1 MKPACADP
9 EADMTSPQTVEDPP
23 PPTPSVHPVDE
34 VLPLP
39 RLLVLGLQ
47 HLFIM
52 YAGAIAVPL
61 IIGPA
66 VGLGD
71 DDIAI
76 LVSADLLVCGIAS
89 IIQSAGISRIL
100 GVRLPVVAGA
110 TFTVLNPMI
119 IIANSYGGRDGLP
132 YVYGAMIISGI
143 FALIIA
149 KPFSMVIRFFPPL
162 VTGTVIA
169 MIGLSLIGANIGLI
183 AGDKTST
190 FTAQIPELNAAGQ
203 PFLDSSGEVAMTTN
217 PDSGQVSHILLAG
230 LVVLLIVVFSRFL
243 RGFLGQTAVLLA
255 IVLGTLVAVPMGLV
269 DFSSVGSS
277 GWFGIATPFHF
288 GPPKFAAAAII
299 SMCIVM
305 LVTYVESTADMLA
318 VGELTGRDLSP
329 NDLARGL
336 AVDGLSAF
344 LAGFMN
350 SFPDTAYAENV
361 GLVSMTHV
369 RSRWVVTVCGAFL
382 VVLGLVPKVG
392 AVVAALPGPVVG
404 GAATVMFAMVTAV
417 GIQTLHKVRFGG
429 PDNHNLL
436 IIAVS
441 FSIGLIPTIEPKFY
455 QHFPSDF
462 QVIFGSSI
470 TSTVIVVFLLNL
482 VFNHWLPN
490 FPRRRGAVETAVDHG
505 AITGRTGT
513 ADTETG
519 DPATAGEP
527 AGQQ

>member
-1 MKPACADP
+1 VDRDADP
-9 EADMTSPQTVEDPP
+9 LEAAVTSSAPAKDA
-23 PPTPSVHPVDE
+23 VHPVDE

-61 IIGPA
+61 IVGPA
-66 VGLGD
+66 VGLD
-71 DDIAI
+71 ESDIAI

-89 IIQSAGISRIL
+89 IIQSAGIGRIL

-119 IIANSYGGRDGLP
+119 IIATSYGGRAGLP
-132 YVYGAMIISGI
+132 YVYGAMIIAGI
-143 FALIIA
+143 FGLIIA
-149 KPFSMVIRFFPPL
+149 KPFSMIIRFFPPL

-169 MIGLSLIGANIGLI
+169 MIGLSLIGANVGLI

-190 FTAQIPELNAAGQ
+190 FTAKIPELNAAGQ
-203 PFLDSSGEVAMTTN
+203 PFLGDDGKVAEMIN

-230 LVVLLIVVFSRFL
+230 VVVVLIVAFARFL
-243 RGFLGQTAVLLA
+243 RGFLGQTSVLLA
-255 IVLGTLVAVPMGLV
+255 IVIGTIIAIPMGLV
-269 DFSSVGSS
+269 DFSTVATS
-277 GWFGIATPFHF
+277 GWFGIAQPFHF

-318 VGELTGRDLSP
+318 VSELTGRDIGP

-361 GLVSMTHV
+361 GLVSMTNIK
-369 RSRWVVTVCGAFL
+369 SRWVVTVCGVGL
-382 VVLGLVPKVG
+382 VILGLVPKVG
-392 AVVAALPGPVVG
+392 AIVAALPGPVVG

-417 GIQTLHKVRFGG
+417 GIQTLHKVSFGG
-429 PDNHNLL
+429 PNNHNLL

-441 FSIGLIPTIEPKFY
+441 FSFGLIPTIQPNFY
-455 QHFPSDF
+455 QHFSSDF

-470 TSTVIVVFLLNL
+470 TSTVIVVFVLNL

-490 FPRRRGAVETAVDHG
+490 FPRRSGAVESAVDAG
-505 AITGRTGT
+505 AVAPEEAAAERS
-513 ADTETG
+513 DV
-519 DPATAGEP
+519 
-527 AGQQ
+527 

>member
-1 MKPACADP
+1 V
-9 EADMTSPQTVEDPP
+9 TSPAPARDA
-23 PPTPSVHPVDE
+23 VHPVDE

-61 IIGPA
+61 IVGPA
-66 VGLGD
+66 VGLD
-71 DDIAI
+71 ETDIAI

-89 IIQSAGISRIL
+89 IIQSAGIGRIL

-119 IIANSYGGRDGLP
+119 IIATSYGGRDGLP
-132 YVYGAMIISGI
+132 YVYGAMIIAGI
-143 FALIIA
+143 FGLIIA
-149 KPFSMVIRFFPPL
+149 KPFSMIIRFFPPL

-190 FTAQIPELNAAGQ
+190 FTPKIPELNAAGQ
-203 PFLDSSGEVAMTTN
+203 PFLEDGKVAMMTN
-217 PDSGQVSHILLAG
+217 PDSGQVSHIVLAA
-230 LVVLLIVVFSRFL
+230 VVVVMIVAFARFL
-243 RGFLGQTAVLLA
+243 RGFLGQTSVLLA
-255 IVLGTLVAVPMGLV
+255 IVIGTIIAIPMGLV
-269 DFSSVGSS
+269 DFSAVGSS
-277 GWFGIATPFHF
+277 GWFGISQPFHF

-336 AVDGLSAF
+336 AVDGLSAL

-361 GLVSMTHV
+361 GLVSMTNIK
-369 RSRWVVTVCGAFL
+369 SRWVVTVCGVGL
-382 VVLGLVPKVG
+382 VILGLVPKVG
-392 AVVAALPGPVVG
+392 AIVAALPGPVVG

-417 GIQTLHKVRFGG
+417 GIQTLHKVNFGG
-429 PDNHNLL
+429 PNNHNLL

-441 FSIGLIPTIEPKFY
+441 FSIGLIPTIQPDFY
-455 QHFPSDF
+455 EHFSTNF

-470 TSTVIVVFLLNL
+470 TSTVITVFVLNL

-490 FPRRRGAVETAVDHG
+490 FPRKAGAVEAAVEAG
-505 AITGRTGT
+505 AVSP
-513 ADTETG
+513 DEETEEAAAQPSG
-519 DPATAGEP
+519 A
-527 AGQQ
+527 